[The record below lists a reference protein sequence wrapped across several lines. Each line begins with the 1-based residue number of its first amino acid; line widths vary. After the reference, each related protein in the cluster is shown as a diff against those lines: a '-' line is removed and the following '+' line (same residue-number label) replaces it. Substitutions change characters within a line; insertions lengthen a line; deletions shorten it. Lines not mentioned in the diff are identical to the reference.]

1 MRHLAHISMSTLSP
15 AALGNIP
22 RIIKCPQTM
31 HNENTG
37 TGAKKNIINRT
48 LYIIHEQQM
57 CWNQTSFP
65 IPIQPTNQHIIPLIY
80 VYRTRAGKEE
90 TKKKQL
96 HKWLVVPYCRI
107 DLETRNTHNS
117 HAVIFSVAYGKASP
131 RNSIIAQW
139 GSHTRTSVST
149 AEAGLLSNIQH
160 QNTHNALLWIIV
172 ARRNQ
177 SGIVPTCRLH
187 ESPVHE

>member
-1 MRHLAHISMSTLSP
+1 MKILVLGRKKTLSTV
-15 AALGNIP
+15 L
-22 RIIKCPQTM
+22 C
-31 HNENTG
+31 
-37 TGAKKNIINRT
+37 T
-48 LYIIHEQQM
+48 LYMSNRCAEIKHRSQYPF
-57 CWNQTSFP
+57 N
-65 IPIQPTNQHIIPLIY
+65 QPTNISSLSATFIEPEQEKK
-80 VYRTRAGKEE
+80 RQ
-90 TKKKQL
+90 KKKKL